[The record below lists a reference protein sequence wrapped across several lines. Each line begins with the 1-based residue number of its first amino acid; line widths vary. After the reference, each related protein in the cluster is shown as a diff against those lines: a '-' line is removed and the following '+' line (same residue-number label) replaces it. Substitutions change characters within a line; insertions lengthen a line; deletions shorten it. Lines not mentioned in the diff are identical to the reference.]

1 MKCVVR
7 VFDAG
12 HARLQLK
19 SNRMKSCACLALLLL
34 SAVCALAAEKD
45 AAVPLSQERHHQL
58 IFQNQ
63 YTRVWSVTV
72 APSESTLMHHHDND
86 YVAVILT
93 PSHVQ
98 NEVDGKPA
106 TIGRAGAGE
115 VRFTT
120 APMTHRVTDL
130 GEKPFSGLVVEILK
144 KNAAKS
150 GEQKAERGLEVGH
163 GGLSD
168 TVIDNDQVRVQ
179 DVQIAAGGMLHKH
192 THKFPFLV
200 VALTD
205 LELHNM
211 PQGKPARMVSQKA
224 GEVKWIGVSGTT
236 HEMMNMGKQEAR
248 FIEIE
253 FK

>member
-1 MKCVVR
+1 
-7 VFDAG
+7 
-12 HARLQLK
+12 
-19 SNRMKSCACLALLLL
+19 MKSRACLALLLF
-34 SAVCALAAEKD
+34 STVCALGGDSD
-45 AAVPLSQERHHQL
+45 AAVPISQEPHHHL
-58 IFQNQ
+58 ILQNE
-63 YTRVWSVTV
+63 YTRVWEVNV
-72 APSESTLMHHHDND
+72 APNESTLMHHHDND

-93 PSHVQ
+93 PSHVR
-98 NEVDGKPA
+98 NAVEGKPV
-106 TIGRAGAGE
+106 TTGNAGVGE

-120 APMTHRVTDL
+120 APMTHRLTDM
-130 GEKPFSGLVVEILK
+130 GEKPYRNLIVEILRK
-144 KNAAKS
+144 DAHKS
-150 GEQKAERGLEVGH
+150 GEQKPERGLEVGH

-211 PQGKPARMVSQKA
+211 PQGKPAKTVSQKA
-224 GEVKWIGVSGTT
+224 GEVKWIGAGTT
-236 HEMMNMGKQEAR
+236 HEMMNMAKQEAR
-248 FIEIE
+248 FIEVE

>member
-1 MKCVVR
+1 MR
-7 VFDAG
+7 SSAW
-12 HARLQLK
+12 
-19 SNRMKSCACLALLLL
+19 LAVLLL
-34 SAVCALAAEKD
+34 SAVFGFTAEQD
-45 AAVPLSQERHHQL
+45 AVVPISKEPHHRM
-58 IFQNQ
+58 IYQNE
-63 YTRVWSVTV
+63 YTRVWDVNV
-72 APSESTLMHHHDND
+72 APNESTLMHHHDND

-98 NEVDGKPA
+98 NAVEGKPV
-106 TIGRAGAGE
+106 TTGRAGVGE

-120 APMTHRVTDL
+120 APMTHRLTDM
-130 GEKPFSGLVVEILK
+130 GEQPFRNLIVEILK
-144 KNAAKS
+144 KNAAKP
-150 GEQKAERGLEVGH
+150 GEQKPERGLEVGH

-179 DVQIAAGGMLHKH
+179 DVQIAASGMLHKH

-205 LELHNM
+205 LELHNV
-211 PQGKPARMVSQKA
+211 PQGIPAKLVSQKA
-224 GEVKWIGVSGTT
+224 GEVKWIGAGTT
-236 HEMMNMGKQEAR
+236 HEMMNMAKQEAR

>member
-1 MKCVVR
+1 
-7 VFDAG
+7 
-12 HARLQLK
+12 
-19 SNRMKSCACLALLLL
+19 MKSFACLALLLL

-45 AAVPLSQERHHQL
+45 AVVPLSREPHHHM
-58 IFQNQ
+58 IFQNE
-63 YTRVWSVTV
+63 YTRVWDVNV
-72 APSESTLMHHHDND
+72 APNESTLMHQHDND

-93 PSHVQ
+93 PSHVE
-98 NEVDGKPA
+98 NAVEGRPV
-106 TIGRAGAGE
+106 TTGRAGVGE

-120 APMTHRVTDL
+120 APMTHRLTDM
-130 GEKPFSGLVVEILK
+130 GDQPFRNLIIEILK
-144 KNAAKS
+144 KNAGKS

-168 TVIDNDQVRVQ
+168 MVIDNDQVRVQ
-179 DVQIAAGGMLHKH
+179 DVQIAGGGMLHKH

-211 PQGKPARMVSQKA
+211 PEGKPAKMVSQKA
-224 GEVKWIGVSGTT
+224 GGVKWIGAGTT
-236 HEMMNMGKQEAR
+236 HEMMNMAKQEAR
-248 FIEIE
+248 FIEVE

>member
-1 MKCVVR
+1 
-7 VFDAG
+7 
-12 HARLQLK
+12 
-19 SNRMKSCACLALLLL
+19 MKSYACLALLTL

-45 AAVPLSQERHHQL
+45 AVVPLSQEPHHRM

-63 YTRVWSVTV
+63 YTRVWQVNV
-72 APSESTLMHHHDND
+72 APSESTLMHHHDDD

-98 NEVDGKPA
+98 NEVEGKPA
-106 TIGRAGAGE
+106 TIGRAGVGE
-115 VRFTT
+115 VRLSA
-120 APMTHRVTDL
+120 APITHRVTDL
-130 GEKPFSGLVVEILK
+130 GEEPFRGLVVEILR
-144 KNAAKS
+144 KNASKS

-200 VALTD
+200 VAITD

-224 GEVKWIGVSGTT
+224 GEVKWIGAGTT
-236 HEMMNMGKQEAR
+236 HEMMNMAKQEAR